1 MREGEKEGVVIRQ
14 NRERE
19 KCKRMETV
27 SKEKHMRNK
36 ESMRKRQ
43 NSCEKESTRE
53 NACEMEAAQ
62 RDRHRV
68 CETEA
73 ESITGKGKGHGNH
86 VRGKACKSRREH
98 EWEGEST

>member
-1 MREGEKEGVVIRQ
+1 MQENGTVGKE
-14 NRERE
+14 E
-19 KCKRMETV
+19 
-27 SKEKHMRNK
+27 HMRDK

-43 NSCEKESTRE
+43 NSCEKESMRE

-62 RDRHRV
+62 RDNRHRV

-73 ESITGKGKGHGNH
+73 ESITEKGKGHGNH

-98 EWEGEST
+98 EREGEST